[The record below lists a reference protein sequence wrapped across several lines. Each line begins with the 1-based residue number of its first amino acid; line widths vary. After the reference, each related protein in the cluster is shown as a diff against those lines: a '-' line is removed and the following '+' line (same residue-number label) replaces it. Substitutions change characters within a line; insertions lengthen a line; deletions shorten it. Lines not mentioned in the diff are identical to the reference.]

1 MTARLFRNARLPDG
15 RVQDLAVREG
25 RFVAQADASF
35 ETLDLT
41 GLTILPGLVDG
52 HIHLDKSF
60 VGDRWRPHEP
70 ASSLRGRLAIEKRLL
85 AQAPPVADRAEALIA
100 QAHSFGTIAMR
111 SHVDV
116 DATTGLASLH
126 AVMAAR
132 EKWKGRVEIE
142 LVAFPQA
149 GVVSCPGTAEL
160 LEAAIADGAE
170 VVGGIDP
177 TTLDGAADEQLDIVF
192 GIAERRGAKIDI
204 HLHEPGALGI
214 EQLQRIAARTMAG
227 GLAGRV
233 AVSHA
238 YALGEVTLD
247 AAARTAETLA
257 KAGVAIMTNAPGG
270 RPFPP
275 VGLLRAAG
283 VRVFSGSD
291 NIRDA
296 WWPYG
301 EGDMLRRAML
311 VGYGSHFN
319 TDDELLAAMDL
330 CSGAAAQVLGFG
342 ATGFEPGRD
351 ATFLIVEAPC
361 AAAAVAA
368 PPAERRL
375 VLHGEIQPPIR
386 SPVLERLLAT

>member
-1 MTARLFRNARLPDG
+1 MTPRVFLNARLPDG
-15 RVQDLAVREG
+15 RVRDLAVRDG
-25 RFVAQADASF
+25 RFVAAADASF
-35 ETLDLT
+35 ERVDLA
-41 GLTILPGLVDG
+41 GLTVLPGLVDG

-70 ASSLRGRLAIEKRLL
+70 ASSLRGRLAVEKRLL
-85 AQAPPVADRAEALIA
+85 AEAPPVADRAEALIA
-100 QAHSFGTIAMR
+100 QAHSYGTIAMR

-116 DATTGLASLH
+116 DATTGLTSLH

-160 LEAAIADGAE
+160 LEAAIAEGAE

-177 TTLDGAADEQLDIVF
+177 TTLDGAADEQLDVVF

-204 HLHEPGALGI
+204 HLHEPGVLGV
-214 EQLQRIAARTMAG
+214 EQLNRIAGRTMAAD
-227 GLAGRV
+227 LQGRV

-238 YALGEVTLD
+238 YALGEVALD
-247 AAARTAETLA
+247 LAARTAETLA
-257 KAGVAIMTNAPGG
+257 RAGVAIMTNAPGG

-319 TDDELLAAMDL
+319 TDDELLTALDL
-330 CSGAAAQVLGFG
+330 CSGAAGNVLGLA
-342 ATGFEPGRD
+342 ATNFAAGED
-351 ATFLIVEAPC
+351 ATFLIVDAPC
-361 AAAAVAA
+361 AAAAIAA
-368 PPAERRL
+368 PPVERLL
-375 VLHGEIQPPIR
+375 VLHGEVQSRRPR
-386 SPVLERLLAT
+386 VLDRLFTI

>member
-1 MTARLFRNARLPDG
+1 MTPRVFLNARLPDG
-15 RVQDLAVREG
+15 RVRDLAVRDG
-25 RFVAQADASF
+25 RFVAAADASF
-35 ETLDLT
+35 ERVDLA

-60 VGDRWRPHEP
+60 VGDQWRPHEP
-70 ASSLRGRLAIEKRLL
+70 ASSLRERLAVEKRLL
-85 AQAPPVADRAEALIA
+85 AEAPPVADRAEALIA
-100 QAHSFGTIAMR
+100 QAHSYGTIAMR

-116 DATTGLASLH
+116 DATTGLTSLH
-126 AVMAAR
+126 AVLAAR

-160 LEAAIADGAE
+160 LEAAIAEGAE

-177 TTLDGAADEQLDIVF
+177 TTLDGAADEQLDVVF

-204 HLHEPGALGI
+204 HLHEPGVLGV
-214 EQLQRIAARTMAG
+214 EQLNRIAGRTMAA
-227 GLAGRV
+227 GLQGRV

-238 YALGEVTLD
+238 YALGEVALD
-247 AAARTAETLA
+247 PAARTAETLA
-257 KAGVAIMTNAPGG
+257 RAGVAIMTNAPGG

-319 TDDELLAAMDL
+319 TDDELLTALDL
-330 CSGAAAQVLGFG
+330 CSGAGGKVLGLA
-342 ATGFEPGRD
+342 ATNFAVGED
-351 ATFLIVEAPC
+351 ATFLIVDAPC
-361 AAAAVAA
+361 APAAVAA
-368 PPAERRL
+368 PPAERLL
-375 VLHGEIQPPIR
+375 VLHGEVQHRRPR
-386 SPVLERLLAT
+386 VLDRPFTI